1 MNVGI
6 IGAGKLGIC
15 FALLIAK
22 SVDKVFITDKNIDYL
37 NTIKD
42 KTFISNE
49 PSVNELIKSTD
60 NLECLI
66 DLNDL
71 IKNCEIIYTFVDTPS
86 NDDGTYNITN
96 LESVIKSCLD
106 SKYFTKKCFVVG
118 CTVNPSD
125 TAKIADQLLS
135 RDIET
140 LYNPEFI
147 AQGSIIKDLENSDLV
162 LIGGDES
169 VSTHKLK
176 NLYSSFM
183 KSDPVFSLI
192 SHTAAEITKVA
203 INSYLN
209 TKITFAN
216 MIGSLLIKAELENE
230 IDDVLNSIG
239 SDSRIGRKYLGFGL
253 GFGGPCLPRD
263 NIALVRYAEKFNLDL
278 ELPLLI
284 DKLNNS
290 HREIIKD
297 FIISKNIDSLPYYIE
312 DIGFKKDSDIITES
326 TRLYLVEDLL
336 NEKKCVYIKSIFD
349 STHSKLLELES
360 KYELLKVVK
369 SIDEVKEKIFV
380 IEY

>member
-1 MNVGI
+1 MQVGI

-22 SVDKVFITDKNIDYL
+22 SVDKVLITDKNIDYL

-42 KTFISNE
+42 KTFISSE
-49 PSVNELIKSTD
+49 PGVNELIKTTG
-60 NLECLI
+60 NLECITEL
-66 DLNDL
+66 DDL
-71 IKNCEIIYTFVDTPS
+71 IKNCDIIYTFVDTPS
-86 NDDGTYNITN
+86 NEDGTYNITN
-96 LESVIKSCLD
+96 LESVINICLD
-106 SKYFTKKCFVVG
+106 SEYFTKKCFVVG
-118 CTVNPSD
+118 CTVNPGD
-125 TAKIADQLLS
+125 TAKIGDKLLS

-162 LIGGDES
+162 LIGGD
-169 VSTHKLK
+169 VSANTDKLK
-176 NLYSSFM
+176 NIYSSFM
-183 KSDPVFSLI
+183 ISIPVFSLI

-216 MIGSLLIKAELENE
+216 MIGSLLIKVELEHE

-290 HREIIKD
+290 HREIIKE
-297 FIISKNIDSLPYYIE
+297 FIISKNTDNLPYYIE
-312 DIGFKKDSDIITES
+312 DIGFKKDSDITTES

-336 NEKKCVYIKSIFD
+336 SEEKYVYIKSVFD
-349 STHSKLLELES
+349 STHSMLLELES
-360 KYELLKVVK
+360 KHKFLRIVK
-369 SIDEVKEKIFV
+369 NIDEVKEKIFL
-380 IEY
+380 IDY